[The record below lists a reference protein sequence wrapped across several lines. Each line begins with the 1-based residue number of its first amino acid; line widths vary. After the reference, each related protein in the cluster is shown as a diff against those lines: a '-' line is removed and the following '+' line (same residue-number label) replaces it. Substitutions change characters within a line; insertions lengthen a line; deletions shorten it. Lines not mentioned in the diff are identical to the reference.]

1 MRERE
6 RERVC
11 VTSISHIE
19 ERVLELSPSL
29 RTEHGGWR
37 TVLVVPE
44 KKLNTAGFILV
55 SNGGFSPGR
64 TRLDTPFRQTL
75 NESVKAPGGI
85 KNHLLG

>member
-1 MRERE
+1 M
-6 RERVC
+6 
-11 VTSISHIE
+11 
-19 ERVLELSPSL
+19 
-29 RTEHGGWR
+29 
-37 TVLVVPE
+37 LVVPE
-44 KKLNTAGFILV
+44 NLVRNEPGEKLNTRIYFG